1 MISVSLL
8 SSYEY
13 CPRKLF
19 LEQVL
24 KLVVIPRESVVKGS
38 IRHEVHDRTNKA
50 EEGFVKGIKKETN
63 YNELLESYKK
73 LHSNILRQ
81 SIVKNKNKLSELK
94 ISLPEFF
101 KETWPLV
108 LQESQH
114 RAANLQEFI
123 KKKKVF
129 GEELW
134 QQLSPKIESEY
145 YVESDDL
152 MLKGVIDQLE
162 VYDNKLVREVV
173 PYELKTGSAPKTGVW
188 PGHKLQAGAYIMLLE
203 KNRMFV
209 REAFVK
215 YLDIN
220 EARPVMMNP
229 FLEKKVVEARDRVL
243 ELFKSKEIPVLC
255 DNQAKC
261 SSCALKEQCYN
272 EKFIKEKLS
281 LLS

>member
-24 KLVVIPRESVVKGS
+24 KLVAIPREAVVKGS

-50 EEGFVKGIKKETN
+50 EENFVKSIKQEMN
-63 YNELLESYKK
+63 YNELIDKYKK
-73 LHSNILRQ
+73 LHSDILRQ
-81 SIVKNKNKLSELK
+81 SIVKNKSKLTELK
-94 ISLPEFF
+94 MSMTDFF

-114 RAANLQEFI
+114 RALNLNEFI
-123 KKKKVF
+123 KKNKVF

-134 QQLSPKIESEY
+134 RQLSPKIESEY
-145 YVESDDL
+145 YVESEDL
-152 MLKGVIDQLE
+152 LLKGVIDQLE

-188 PGHKLQAGAYIMLLE
+188 PGHKLQTGAYVMLLE
-203 KNRMFV
+203 KNKLFV
-209 REAFVK
+209 RDAFVK

-220 EARPVMMNP
+220 EIRPVVMNP
-229 FLEKKVVEARDRVL
+229 FLEKKVIETRDKVL
-243 ELFKSKEIPVLC
+243 ELFKSKDIPVIC
-255 DNQAKC
+255 ESQNKC
-261 SSCALKEQCYN
+261 SSCALKEHCYN

-281 LLS
+281 LIS